1 MAGEAAGPGC
11 GQGGGWIG
19 LGPGRPAA
27 PERSREK
34 VRCSD
39 PARLWWHWGARWREL
54 QLPVREMGLDGPD
67 PPSLLPQ
74 SGVHFI
80 WGLPISPSAQL
91 AAGGC
96 PKPFEALKQGLQPHP
111 MLPVNLPSPTRSRR
125 KKKWDVVGHRVWSG
139 GTESEMFNKL
149 ESIALS
155 PSPQTPVLGCHISR
169 ALEPAVAKGEVRTGL
184 CAAEL
189 LALLVFSKMATPR
202 SDLLR
207 QWRPSRLL
215 EP

>member
-11 GQGGGWIG
+11 GQGGGRIS

-27 PERSREK
+27 PERSHEK

-54 QLPVREMGLDGPD
+54 QLPVRETRLDGPD

-80 WGLPISPSAQL
+80 WGLPVSPSERL

-96 PKPFEALKQGLQPHP
+96 PKPFEALKQGSQCHP
-111 MLPVNLPSPTRSRR
+111 VLPVNLPSAPPGPGGRRSGT
-125 KKKWDVVGHRVWSG
+125 WW
-139 GTESEMFNKL
+139 GTECGL
-149 ESIALS
+149 EA
-155 PSPQTPVLGCHISR
+155 PSPKCSTSWR
-169 ALEPAVAKGEVRTGL
+169 ASPYPPRRRPQCWAVTSAGPW
-184 CAAEL
+184 
-189 LALLVFSKMATPR
+189 SPPWPR
-202 SDLLR
+202 GR
-207 QWRPSRLL
+207 
-215 EP
+215 